1 MESDPVKIAVDG
13 VETFK
18 KENRDLIFVD
28 TRGQHKQEAFLNG
41 RYINTDLIIF
51 VMESSIGQATFDQA
65 QAFKKS
71 VAIGAVIIIFKYN
84 LQGQQ
89 SDSDYCYLVCLQSC
103 SHQKTSPFIGTGE
116 HMDEFE
122 NFDVKPFVSPL
133 QRKLY
138 PAAYVPAVQKHFS
151 KWVLQVRLTY
161 GSEYLVFTRARYFCY
176 VQLFSMLPWFSAKL
190 MSEGHEKES
199 QAKIKLFMTIMDS
212 MTNAELDGTNPKLMN
227 EYHTLHTARGS
238 ERSVRDVLP
247 PQMLK
252 QIGGMGGL
260 QNFMKQMGLKDMGGL
275 VGSSD
280 EGTNRIILYII

>member
-1 MESDPVKIAVDG
+1 
-13 VETFK
+13 
-18 KENRDLIFVD
+18 
-28 TRGQHKQEAFLNG
+28 
-41 RYINTDLIIF
+41 
-51 VMESSIGQATFDQA
+51 MESSIGQATFDQA

-116 HMDEFE
+116 HMEEFE
-122 NFDVKPFVSPL
+122 NFDVKPFVSSL
-133 QRKLY
+133 QKKLY

-151 KWVLQVRLTY
+151 KWVLQVRFTY

-227 EYHTLHTARGS
+227 EYCTLHSARGLD
-238 ERSVRDVLP
+238 RSVRDVLP

-260 QNFMKQMGLKDMGGL
+260 QNFMKQMGLKDKGGL

-280 EGTNRIILYII
+280 EGTNRIILYIM